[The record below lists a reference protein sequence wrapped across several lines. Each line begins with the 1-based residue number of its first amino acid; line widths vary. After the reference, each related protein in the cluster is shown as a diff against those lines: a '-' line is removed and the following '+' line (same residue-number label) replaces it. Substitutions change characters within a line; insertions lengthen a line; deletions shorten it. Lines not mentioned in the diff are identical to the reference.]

1 MSYQYTQ
8 PILQILA
15 QSHVDT
21 PPFAAIMGH
30 LFLLRF
36 QTIMTLRIIATG
48 GTFDKHYNEL
58 NGTLGFAESHLPEV
72 IARSRM
78 TIPVELEVL
87 PLLDS
92 LDMQDADRQRVLA
105 ACRGAA
111 EQAIVIVHGTD
122 TMRDTAEVLGAAV
135 SDKTIVF
142 TGAMIPY
149 AIANSDAL
157 FNLGFA
163 CAAAQTLPPGVYV
176 AMNGKVFSW
185 DNVTKNRAAGVFQAR

>member
-1 MSYQYTQ
+1 
-8 PILQILA
+8 
-15 QSHVDT
+15 
-21 PPFAAIMGH
+21 MGH
-30 LFLLRF
+30 LFLLPL

-58 NGTLGFAESHLPEV
+58 KGTLGFAESHLPEV

-78 TIPVELEVL
+78 TVPVALEVL

-111 EQAIVIVHGTD
+111 ERAIVIVHGTD

-157 FNLGFA
+157 FNFGFA

-176 AMNGKVFSW
+176 AMNGKVFTW
-185 DNVTKNRAAGVFQAR
+185 DNVTKNRAAGVFQAL